1 MQEVKVNKWIVVATA
16 FLVVG
21 FLSSRAQAQSPSR
34 LLASN
39 CFQCHGTN
47 GKPGPGGFDSLA
59 GKSAPE
65 LYGELLEMRRPPDQ
79 VEREKE
85 IMAVHANGFT
95 LSELRLIARFF
106 SQQ

>member
-1 MQEVKVNKWIVVATA
+1 VKRWIVVATA
-16 FLVVG
+16 LLAAG
-21 FLSSRAQAQSPSR
+21 FCNNAAQAQSPGR

-47 GKPGPGGFDSLA
+47 GKPGAGGFERLA
-59 GKSAPE
+59 GKSEAE
-65 LYGELLEMRRPPDQ
+65 IYEELLELRKPPNT
-79 VEREKE
+79 VEPEKE